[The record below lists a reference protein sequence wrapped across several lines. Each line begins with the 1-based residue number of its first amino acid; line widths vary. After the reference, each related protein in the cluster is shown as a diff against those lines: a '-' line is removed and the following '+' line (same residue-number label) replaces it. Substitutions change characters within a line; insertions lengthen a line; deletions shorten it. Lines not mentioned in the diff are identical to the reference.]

1 MKRLL
6 VALLAAPL
14 AALALHGGAQASEAG
29 YRLDPAPIDPNDQ
42 VSLQSGVRTFV
53 NYCLNC
59 HGAQFM
65 RYNRLQDIGLTDQQ
79 IKDKLLFT
87 ADKVGETMKIAMTT
101 ADGKAWFG
109 VAPPDLTVIARA
121 RGADWLYTYLR
132 TFYRDPKTPSGWNN
146 AVFPNVGMPHAL
158 WTLQGERALKI
169 EKVKDK
175 AGHAHVEYHWSQLS
189 KGEQSA
195 IEYDRTVRDLV
206 NFLVYLGEPAAE
218 SRKRIGVIVLFVLGI
233 LFVFAYVL
241 KREFWKDVH

>member
-1 MKRLL
+1 MIMRTLSVKRLL

-109 VAPPDLTVIARA
+109 VAPPDLTVIARDGVSLTDRGGGNGPPSLHGGLSDREMLVPLLMA
-121 RGADWLYTYLR
+121 RLDG
-132 TFYRDPKTPSGWNN
+132 
-146 AVFPNVGMPHAL
+146 
-158 WTLQGERALKI
+158 
-169 EKVKDK
+169 
-175 AGHAHVEYHWSQLS
+175 
-189 KGEQSA
+189 
-195 IEYDRTVRDLV
+195 
-206 NFLVYLGEPAAE
+206 
-218 SRKRIGVIVLFVLGI
+218 
-233 LFVFAYVL
+233 
-241 KREFWKDVH
+241 